1 MFIPALLVA
10 LAVMFGYTGGYTF
23 PLIMTG
29 RPIVLGPI
37 IGLLLGD
44 LRTGVILGAE
54 LEILYLGITNVG
66 GTSGTDA
73 CTSSGIAVAFAILHG
88 ISNEAAIALAIPLG
102 AVGLIFRGFE
112 PVIAD
117 LLQGIPDKFL
127 EKDNQFMYGFS
138 AILCHCVM
146 LLPGTIVTFL
156 AVMFGGDLV
165 NAVLANTPEFIL
177 NGATAFG
184 KMMPAVGLAMMLTLL
199 WNNKLSIFFILGFF
213 VTKYTGI
220 NVLFL
225 SILAVALAIFDY
237 YYYVDNKNKAVAS
250 TAQAGEE
257 DFFDE

>member
-1 MFIPALLVA
+1 MLIPALLVA
-10 LAVMFGYTGGYTF
+10 LTVMFGYTGGYTF

-37 IGLLLGD
+37 IGFLLGD
-44 LRTGVILGAE
+44 LKTGITLGAE

-102 AVGLIFRGFE
+102 AIGLIFRGFE

-138 AILCHCVM
+138 AILCHIVM

-165 NAVLANTPEFIL
+165 QSLLSTMPQFIL
-177 NGATAFG
+177 DGATAFG

-213 VTKYTGI
+213 ITKYTGI

-225 SILAVALAIFDY
+225 SIIAVSLAVFDY
-237 YYYVDNKNKAVAS
+237 FYFVDNKKIVA
-250 TAQAGEE
+250 ANVHDGEE